1 MEFILQDKELFLY
14 LNNLGNPAFDAF
26 WSFVSGKFSWIP
38 LYAALLYL
46 LYKNFTPRQL
56 LYIIL
61 LLALGIAF
69 SDQLAGVFK
78 RGFLRLRPC
87 HDEALIPYMRIVE
100 CGGKY
105 GFYSSHASNTFFLAA
120 YLSSL
125 LGVRYR
131 FLTLFLFIWAAVVS
145 YSRIYSLGRL
155 QARYWGELSL
165 FCLIGFP
172 KETNTENTFQNL
184 LQKPFLLPEVY
195 RNEADVPP
203 MRLNVP
209 PMRQNIPPMRL
220 NVPPLRQ
227 NVPPLRLK
235 ASTMRQN
242 VLTIRK
248 KAPTMRLKASTMRQ
262 NVLTI
267 RKKAST
273 KR

>member
-87 HDEALIPYMRIVE
+87 HDETLIPYMRIVE

-125 LGVRYR
+125 LGGRYR
-131 FLTLFLFIWAAVVS
+131 FLALFLFIWAAVVS
-145 YSRIYSLGRL
+145 YSRIYLGVHFPLDILTGAVAGAILGRAFAL
-155 QARYWGELSL
+155 L
-165 FCLIGFP
+165 FNRIS
-172 KETNTENTFQNL
+172 Q
-184 LQKPFLLPEVY
+184 
-195 RNEADVPP
+195 RN
-203 MRLNVP
+203 
-209 PMRQNIPPMRL
+209 
-220 NVPPLRQ
+220 
-227 NVPPLRLK
+227 K
-235 ASTMRQN
+235 Y
-242 VLTIRK
+242 
-248 KAPTMRLKASTMRQ
+248 
-262 NVLTI
+262 
-267 RKKAST
+267 
-273 KR
+273 